1 MGREHTMAGLGAGDR
16 RYRNG
21 ADRRVNMP
29 TDPATMTPA
38 QINRE
43 LDALDAR
50 RDRNTDAF
58 IAAGRGEERPSEYL
72 RKDDAL
78 SREARAIFDRSNAL
92 RAEIE
97 RRYGPGAPSRLPRG
111 FRAVRRVA

>member
-1 MGREHTMAGLGAGDR
+1 MK
-16 RYRNG
+16 
-21 ADRRVNMP
+21 
-29 TDPATMTPA
+29 DPAEMTPA

-43 LDALDAR
+43 LDALDRR

-58 IAAGRGEERPSEYL
+58 IAAGRGEERPSEFL
-72 RKDDAL
+72 SKDDPL
-78 SREARAIFDRSNAL
+78 SREARSIYDRCYDL

-111 FRAVRRVA
+111 FRAMRRVA

>member
-1 MGREHTMAGLGAGDR
+1 MR
-16 RYRNG
+16 
-21 ADRRVNMP
+21 
-29 TDPATMTPA
+29 DPADLTPA

-43 LDALDAR
+43 LDALDR
-50 RDRNTDAF
+50 RRSRNTDAF

-72 RKDDAL
+72 SKEDPL
-78 SREARAIFDRSNAL
+78 SKEAREISDRMSAL
-92 RAEIE
+92 RNEIE